1 MAVLSMHHVS
11 MIVADTAKA
20 LTFYRDI
27 LELPVSEARPELGFP
42 GAWLQLGAQQIHLL
56 EVPNPDPVGERPQHG
71 GRDRHLA
78 LAVDAL
84 APFEQ
89 RLQAAGLTFTRSKSG
104 RQALFCRDYDGN
116 TLELIEVAAADQ

>member
-11 MIVADTAKA
+11 MIVADTNKA

-27 LELPVSEARPELGFP
+27 LGLPVSMDRPELGFP

-56 EVPNPDPVGERPQHG
+56 EVANPDPLTRPEHG

-78 LAVDAL
+78 MTVDNL
-84 APFEQ
+84 GVIESG
-89 RLQAAGLTFTRSKSG
+89 LQAAGIAFTRSRSG
-104 RQALFCRDYDGN
+104 RKALFCRDYDGN
-116 TLELIEVAAADQ
+116 TLELIEAPKPV